1 MEIKPF
7 AIEKK
12 TSQSYKRI
20 KKKTT
25 KKTQVWAIV
34 GDESAFT
41 SDSDSHINALHG
53 DEHVHHLSTIL
64 QTVTH

>member
-20 KKKTT
+20 KKK
-25 KKTQVWAIV
+25 KNTQIWAIV
-34 GDESAFT
+34 REESAFT
-41 SDSDSHINALHG
+41 SDSDGHINAPQG
-53 DEHVHHLSTIL
+53 DEHVHHLLTIL